1 MAALPVVLTENPA
14 KGLCAVNADILS
26 DVLQAV
32 RLKGAVFFDV
42 DARAPWVAET
52 PPAKVIAPAVMP
64 RAEHVIEYHVV
75 TRGGCWAQI
84 AGETDAPVRLEAG
97 DVVAFPQGDAHILS
111 SAPGMRGDVQLGAFE
126 APPGVQ
132 LPLVMN
138 LSGDGEGTKLVCGF
152 LGCDARPFNPLLQS
166 LPRMLHVRPS
176 PDSKAPTEAF
186 MQFALLETR
195 EQRVGAAGML
205 SRLGELMFGELV
217 RRHIETMPEDGRG
230 WLAGL
235 RDRHVGK
242 ALAVLHADPG
252 KGWTLESLAREA
264 GLSRSAFTTRFS
276 GYIGMAPMQY
286 LTRWRLQLAASQLS
300 QSDAS
305 IAIIAER
312 AGYESEA
319 AFNRAFRKAV
329 GLPPAAWRNR
339 HRD

>member
-1 MAALPVVLTENPA
+1 VQ
-14 KGLCAVNADILS
+14 ADTLS
-26 DVLQAV
+26 EVLQAV
-32 RLKGAVFFDV
+32 RLRGAVFFDV

-52 PPAKVIAPAVMP
+52 PPAQVIAPAVMP
-64 RAEHVIEYHVV
+64 RSEHVIEYHVI

-84 AGETDAPVRLEAG
+84 AGEGEPVRLEAG

-111 SAPGMRGDVQLGAFE
+111 SEPGMRGKVDLGEFE
-126 APPGVQ
+126 VLKGMQ
-132 LPLVMN
+132 LPLAMN
-138 LSGDGEGTKLVCGF
+138 LNGDGATTQIVCGF

-166 LPRMLHVRPS
+166 LPRLLHVRPS

-217 RRHIETMPEDGRG
+217 RRHVEAMPEDGRG

-242 ALAVLHADPG
+242 ALAVLHADPRRD
-252 KGWTLESLAREA
+252 WTLESLAREA
-264 GLSRSAFTTRFS
+264 GLSRSAFATRFS

-300 QSDAS
+300 ETDTG
-305 IAIIAER
+305 IAMIAER

-319 AFNRAFRKAV
+319 AFSRAFRKAV
-329 GLPPAAWRNR
+329 GMPPAAWRGRNQSR
-339 HRD
+339 

>member
-1 MAALPVVLTENPA
+1 MQT
-14 KGLCAVNADILS
+14 DTLS
-26 DVLQAV
+26 EVLQAV
-32 RLKGAVFFDV
+32 RLRGAVFFDV

-52 PPAKVIAPAVMP
+52 PPAQVIAPAVMP
-64 RAEHVIEYHVV
+64 RSEHVIEYHVI

-84 AGETDAPVRLEAG
+84 AGEGEPVRLEAG

-111 SAPGMRGDVQLGAFE
+111 SEPGMRGKVDLGEFE
-126 APPGVQ
+126 VLKGMQ
-132 LPLVMN
+132 LPLAMN
-138 LSGDGEGTKLVCGF
+138 LNGDGATTQIVCGF

-166 LPRMLHVRPS
+166 LPRLLHVRPS

-217 RRHIETMPEDGRG
+217 RRHVEAMPEDGRG

-242 ALAVLHADPG
+242 ALAVLHADPRRD
-252 KGWTLESLAREA
+252 WTLESLAREA
-264 GLSRSAFTTRFS
+264 GLSRSAFATRFS

-300 QSDAS
+300 ETDTG
-305 IAIIAER
+305 IAMIAER

-319 AFNRAFRKAV
+319 AFSRAFRRAV
-329 GLPPAAWRNR
+329 GMPPAAWRGRNQSR
-339 HRD
+339 